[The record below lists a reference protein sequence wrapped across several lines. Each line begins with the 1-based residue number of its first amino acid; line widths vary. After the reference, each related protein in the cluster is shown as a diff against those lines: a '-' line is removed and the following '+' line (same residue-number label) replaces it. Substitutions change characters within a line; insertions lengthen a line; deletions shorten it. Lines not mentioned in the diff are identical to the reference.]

1 MKPRGKV
8 ENPFDTWKEAA
19 LTSPNS
25 LVFTLREEE
34 RVREREREWSSR
46 RRRRYDEGGKR
57 GGRERRG
64 RIDKRRRDE
73 IYDSTLTIRTLEESE
88 RE

>member
-46 RRRRYDEGGKR
+46 RRRYDKGGKR

-88 RE
+88 

>member
-1 MKPRGKV
+1 MTKV
-8 ENPFDTWKEAA
+8 EKE
-19 LTSPNS
+19 
-25 LVFTLREEE
+25 E
-34 RVREREREWSSR
+34 
-46 RRRRYDEGGKR
+46 